1 MKDNERHRVYEPP
14 EYLPEDVLGDSSI
27 PALISQESIVMGTQG
42 NPDNIPI
49 NLRQTANES
58 QIMMEN
64 DRDSIVAS
72 NLGDYT
78 QAKENEDKTVVGAV
92 DIDDTDNVNIS
103 N

>member
-1 MKDNERHRVYEPP
+1 
-14 EYLPEDVLGDSSI
+14 
-27 PALISQESIVMGTQG
+27 
-42 NPDNIPI
+42 
-49 NLRQTANES
+49 
-58 QIMMEN
+58 MMEN